1 MEVFRSTVSSLYLY
15 QGNSAQMKCS
25 LEVLDFKY
33 GTFNIYIYK
42 EIARLCLLWIYYPCS
57 FFFPLWPSF
66 LDIHYDC
73 RNKPGK
79 KCWMLNPFKVNDNE
93 RSIFYFLFSLTV
105 FQVLQLLLIVR
116 QHGYKILSVSETKF
130 HLIHGFHGIFEW
142 YPWIL
147 DDACAQTAN
156 PRGKGRSVI

>member
-73 RNKPGK
+73 RNKPVK
-79 KCWMLNPFKVNDNE
+79 KMLDVESTWSKWQWKVYLLFFVFTYSVSSSAALTDCPPAWIQDSLSIRDKISSNSWLPWHFWMVSLNPRWCMCTNSK
-93 RSIFYFLFSLTV
+93 S
-105 FQVLQLLLIVR
+105 
-116 QHGYKILSVSETKF
+116 
-130 HLIHGFHGIFEW
+130 
-142 YPWIL
+142 
-147 DDACAQTAN
+147 
-156 PRGKGRSVI
+156 